1 MKAYR
6 DFSDFLKEHFDVK
19 VQKITV
25 NAGFTCPNRDGTKG
39 RGGCTY
45 CNNQSFN
52 PEYCRPALSV
62 REQLE
67 RGKEFFARKYPQMKY
82 LAYFQAYTNTHSDD
96 IDRLMRLYEEALET
110 SDVVGLII
118 GTRPD
123 CMPQELLDR
132 LAGLGKWVMVEYGAE
147 SACDRTLEL
156 VNRCHTWADTADAVR
171 RTHAVGIPCGLHLIM
186 GLPGE
191 DDDVMLSTID
201 RVNELPVDTVKIHQ
215 LQLVRGTRM
224 ARDVESGLYDI
235 PRFTTEEY
243 VDLCVRLLR
252 RLRKDIAVE
261 RFVSQSPSE
270 LLIYPRWGLKN
281 YQFTNLLNNRLE
293 ADARRYEAL

>member
-1 MKAYR
+1 MKTYR

-110 SDVVGLII
+110 PDVVGLII

-123 CMPQELLDR
+123 CMPQELIDR

-171 RTHAVGIPCGLHLIM
+171 RTHETGIPCGLHLIM

-191 DDDVMLSTID
+191 DEDVMLSTID

-224 ARDVESGLYDI
+224 ARDVEAGLYDI
-235 PRFTTEEY
+235 PRFTAEEY
-243 VDLCVRLLR
+243 ADLCVRLLR

>member
-1 MKAYR
+1 MKPYR
-6 DFSDFLKEHFDVK
+6 DFSDFLRGHFDGK

-25 NAGFTCPNRDGTKG
+25 NAGFTCPNRDGSKG

-52 PEYCRPALSV
+52 PGYCRPSLSV

-82 LAYFQAYTNTHSDD
+82 LAYFQAYTNTHSDY
-96 IDRLMRLYEEALET
+96 IDRLMALYREAL
-110 SDVVGLII
+110 DVDGVAGLII

-123 CMPQELLDR
+123 CMPQDLLDR
-132 LAGLGKWVMVEYGAE
+132 LAGLREWVMVEYGAE

-156 VNRCHTWADTADAVR
+156 VNRCHTWADTVDAVN
-171 RTHAVGIPCGLHLIM
+171 RTHAAGLPCGLHLIM

-191 DDDVMLSTID
+191 DEATMLETVDCI
-201 RVNELPVDTVKIHQ
+201 NELPVDTVKFHQ

-224 ARDVESGLYDI
+224 ASDVEAGAI
-235 PRFTTEEY
+235 
-243 VDLCVRLLR
+243 
-252 RLRKDIAVE
+252 
-261 RFVSQSPSE
+261 
-270 LLIYPRWGLKN
+270 
-281 YQFTNLLNNRLE
+281 
-293 ADARRYEAL
+293 